1 MPGANQTNSAK
12 HRVRRARRRIEWE
25 KRPSKQRRSG
35 RQDKQDA
42 QDTAV
47 ETVPEILAV
56 ATQAENTG
64 RMECIIVKKRVR
76 VVIRRALTIGAI

>member
-47 ETVPEILAV
+47 ETVPEILA
-56 ATQAENTG
+56 QRKQRILAEWN
-64 RMECIIVKKRVR
+64 V
-76 VVIRRALTIGAI
+76 LL